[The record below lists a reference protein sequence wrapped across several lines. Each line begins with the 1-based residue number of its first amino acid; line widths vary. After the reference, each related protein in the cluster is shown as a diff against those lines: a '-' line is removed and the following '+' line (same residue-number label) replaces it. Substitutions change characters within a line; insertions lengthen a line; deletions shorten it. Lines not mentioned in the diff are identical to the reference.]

1 MVKKKLAKQCMAA
14 FLSFTMMFSV
24 FPTSAVNAAGEGET
38 RVGSTQTIEC
48 SKFVQAGKN
57 GDATGTGGKK
67 AAMIGTSA
75 LTTTGSEKAA
85 ARVEGETAYG
95 SNTVL
100 STRVAAMGF
109 ELPKNKVSDSEAGI
123 DPELISSAEL
133 TITVKD
139 GNDTVKEGKK
149 TKAAIFQVDSAQY
162 DQLESDDQ
170 TENAPGSTF
179 LAKNNDYSKDKTVYG
194 GGLGGD
200 KGWIEYKNQNQ
211 DLKVTFDV
219 TDWVKESISAGDPY
233 AIYRL
238 QTVICGYY
246 VYKEGDQAPKL
257 SITTMTEQEAVDGAK
272 AELTLP
278 ATTKTNLTLPT
289 TGSYGTEITWS
300 SDKPNVIANDG
311 TVTRQQTDE
320 DVKLTA
326 TIKKGQTQTTKD
338 INVKVL
344 LKSTTTTPIAS
355 YQFTADDLTDKSIAD
370 ATGNGY
376 DAELKGSGAEVSDG
390 MLSLPGGAN
399 TSNAAYVALP
409 GAIFENQDILTI
421 TTWLKNETGAGN
433 YAAMFFGTK
442 TSHVDSASTANVP
455 VNYWLLNPAQ
465 PSGYFKS
472 VWTDSNNAG
481 APYSTETAVST
492 TKTSDQWAL
501 YTTVITPDRII
512 GYYNGEEVCNSTK
525 TKTTTDFGTGLVGFI
540 GRSSYNDMYYKGG
553 VYGVKIYDEALT
565 PEEIYDEYYNNTP
578 PVVEKQD
585 LYDSVAEEAL
595 AAMLNENESTDA
607 IFTDLLFT
615 ESKKGVSLAWT
626 SSDTTAIDAEGK
638 NVYTG
643 NEDKQVNIKLTGSF
657 KGQKVFEKT
666 TTVTVKNRL
675 TADVSALTIP
685 DMNNIRGNIT
695 LPKVGKYGSDITWT
709 SSNEDVISTE
719 EKTNENYD
727 STPAGVVTRQNDDT
741 EVKLTATITKN
752 QKTQTKDFNVTVK
765 AKAEVGEMTD
775 YLFAYFI
782 GNGAGEEQ
790 IYFASSENGLDWE
803 ELYNGKPVL
812 TSELGTKG
820 LRDPFIFRSAEGDK
834 FYLIATDLQIA
845 AGGEDVWGQAQ
856 RNGSQAIMVWES
868 EDLVNWTDQR
878 MVTVSDKIQAGC
890 TWAPEVFYDDKTGE
904 YLVFWA
910 SKIATDG
917 YAKQRLYYSKTRD
930 FYTFTEPQ
938 VWIDE
943 SHSAIDSTVIR
954 DEETGMYYRF
964 TKNESKTFIY
974 MEKSDTLLGNWT
986 KVNENIAGGVE
997 GPCSFKFND
1006 DDIENAGAKWCLL
1019 LDDFG
1024 HGGYYPMVTNDLAG
1038 GQFTKIETANLPSR
1052 PRHGTVMNIT
1062 RDEYN
1067 AVLQAYSSIEIIDDK
1082 LEDTIL
1088 AGSSYQ
1094 LPAQLKIKYRDEEK
1108 TVAVTWDVAEGA
1120 FDTPGTVTVK
1130 GTIAELGNRK
1140 ITHTIEVVSDKLI
1153 YYIDSGVGD
1162 WNDNMKE
1169 SASFDAIYGL
1179 EDLDLRNEEP
1189 DKIYAAGSWG
1199 FVNDGFLADQEKGGV
1214 AGCMSNATES
1224 IFANGWWARGNKNC
1238 EYIIPLESGT
1248 YTATGYFK
1256 EWWGNTTRPMKF
1268 YVEYTDDYGKKVTS
1282 EAEEVTVSSG
1292 TDGQRVTISFK
1303 VENVVD
1309 TTEVHFL
1316 AVKAANADPVIAG
1329 LAVEQLENGQADAV
1343 AKAALNAVTV
1353 PATKNMKAGD
1363 TAKIDIKYPENF
1375 TQALQAAGLTVKS
1388 TTYSSDKETVAK
1400 VSEDGTITA
1409 VAEGTAKITTK
1420 IVLSDDT
1427 EKVLT
1432 TTITVE
1438 KKTPA
1443 VISVTGVTMSSKT
1456 LTLTEGK
1463 SGQLTA
1469 KVAPENATNKNVTWK
1484 SDNEKVAKVSSTGR
1498 VTAVK
1503 AGTTKITVTTVDG
1516 KKTATCTV
1524 TVKANKVPVKSVK
1537 LNKTKL
1543 TMGVKETFTLKATV
1557 APKNATNKKVSWKI
1571 DKKGKKFVT
1580 MKNGKLTAKKKGK
1593 ATITATVD
1601 GKKATCKVTVKPAPT
1616 KKAKV
1621 TLNKK
1626 KVTLKVKKTF
1636 QIKPK
1641 VSSKFG
1647 SATFKY
1653 SIDKKGKKAVKVDKN
1668 GKVTAKKKGKAT
1680 ITVKTYNGKAKATLK
1695 ITVK

>member
-1 MVKKKLAKQCMAA
+1 MAKKKLAKQCMAA

-38 RVGSTQTIEC
+38 TVGTTQTIAC
-48 SKFVQAGKN
+48 SKFVQAGIN
-57 GDATGTGGKK
+57 GDKTGTGEKK
-67 AAMIGTSA
+67 AAMIGTKE

-95 SNTVL
+95 SNNVL

-109 ELPKNKVSDSEAGI
+109 VLPKNKISDSEAGI
-123 DPELISSAEL
+123 DPEQISRAEL
-133 TITVKD
+133 TITVQD
-139 GNDTVKEGKK
+139 GNNTLSDGKK
-149 TKAAIFQVDSAQY
+149 TKAAIFQVDSEKYAQ
-162 DQLESDDQ
+162 LASDE

-179 LAKNNDYSKDKTVYG
+179 LAKDNDYSKDKTVYG
-194 GGLGGD
+194 GGLGGSE
-200 KGWIEYKNQNQ
+200 GWIEHKNQNQ
-211 DLKVTFDV
+211 DLNVTFDV
-219 TDWVKESISAGDPY
+219 TNWVKESINAGDPY

-246 VYKEGDQAPKL
+246 VYKEGPQAPKL
-257 SITTMTEQEAVDGAK
+257 SITTVSEQEAVDAAK

-278 ATTKTNLTLPT
+278 ATTKTNLTLPA
-289 TGSYGTEITWS
+289 TGSYGTEITWI
-300 SDKPNVIANDG
+300 SDKPTVIANDG
-311 TVTRQQTDE
+311 TVTRQQA
-320 DVKLTA
+320 DVDVVLTA
-326 TIKKGQTQTTKD
+326 TIKKGQAQTTKE
-338 INVKVL
+338 ITVQVL
-344 LKSTTTTPIAS
+344 KQSEVTPIAA
-355 YQFTADDLTDKSIAD
+355 YQFTADDLTDKVIED
-370 ATGNGY
+370 TTGNDY
-376 DAELKGSGAEVSDG
+376 DAELKGNGAEITEG
-390 MLSLPGGAN
+390 MLSLPGGKN
-399 TSNAAYVALP
+399 DSDAAYVALP
-409 GAIFENQDILTI
+409 GDLFEKQDTLTI
-421 TTWLKNETGAGN
+421 TTWLKNETGAGD

-442 TSHVDSASTANVP
+442 TKHVDSASTANMP
-455 VNYWLLNPAQ
+455 LNYWLLNP
-465 PSGYFKS
+465 SKGGKFKS
-472 VWTDSNNAG
+472 VWTDSNNADK
-481 APYSTETAVST
+481 PYSTETAVSNAQ
-492 TKTSDQWAL
+492 TSDQWAL
-501 YTTVITPDRII
+501 YTTVITPERII
-512 GYYNGEEVCNSTK
+512 GYYNGEEVCNNPK

-553 VYGVKIYDEALT
+553 VFGVKVYDEALT
-565 PEEIYDEYYNNTP
+565 QEEIYDEYYNNTP
-578 PVVEKQD
+578 PVVKKQD
-585 LYDSVAEEAL
+585 LYDSIAEEVL
-595 AAMLNENESTDA
+595 AAMLNKNDSKDA
-607 IFTDLLFT
+607 IVTDLLFT
-615 ESKKGVSLAWT
+615 KSKRGVTLTWT
-626 SSDTTAIDAEGK
+626 SSDTAVIDAEGK
-638 NVYTG
+638 VLYSG
-643 NEDKQVNIKLTGSF
+643 DEGKKVNITLTGTF
-657 KGQKVFEKT
+657 KGQEVFKKVVA
-666 TTVTVKNRL
+666 VTVQSEFS
-675 TADVSALTIP
+675 ADVAALTIP
-685 DMNNIRGNIT
+685 NMDDIRGNIT
-695 LPKVGKYGSDITWT
+695 LPKVGKYGSAITWD
-709 SSNEDVISTE
+709 SDKEEVISTE
-719 EKTNENYD
+719 EKTNEGYD
-727 STPAGVVTRQNDDT
+727 STPAGVVTRQNTDT
-741 EVKLTATITKN
+741 KVKLTATITKD
-752 QKTQTKDFNVTVK
+752 QKTKTKVFDVTVK
-765 AKAEVGEMTD
+765 AKTEVGEMTD
-775 YLFAYFI
+775 YIFAYFI
-782 GNGAGEEQ
+782 GDGAGQEK
-790 IYFASSENGLDWE
+790 IFFASSENGLDWE
-803 ELYNGKPVL
+803 ELYDGKPLL

-820 LRDPFIFRSAEGDK
+820 LRDPYIFRSAEGDK

-845 AGGEDVWGQAQ
+845 AGEGWTAAQ
-856 RNGSQAIMVWES
+856 QNGSQAIMVWES
-868 EDLVNWTDQR
+868 EDLVNWSDQR

-904 YLVFWA
+904 YIVFWA
-910 SKIATDG
+910 SKVASLNYD
-917 YAKQRLYYSKTRD
+917 KQRLYYCKTRD
-930 FYTFTEPQ
+930 FHSFTEPKK
-938 VWIDE
+938 WIDE
-943 SHSAIDSTVIR
+943 NHNAIDTTVVR
-954 DEETGMYYRF
+954 DDDNTYYRF
-964 TKNESKTFIY
+964 TKNEDNGAKYVY
-974 MEKSDTLLGNWT
+974 MEKSNSLLGEWT
-986 KVNENIAGGVE
+986 KVNDEQYKDGDDGVE
-997 GPCSFKFND
+997 GPCCFRFND
-1006 DDIENAGAKWCLL
+1006 DDIANAGAKWCLL
-1019 LDDFG
+1019 LDNFG
-1024 HGGYYPMVTNDLAG
+1024 NGGYFPMTTNDLANEE
-1038 GQFTKIETANLPSR
+1038 FKKITNAKLPSKSK

-1062 RDEYN
+1062 RAEYE
-1067 AVLQAYSSIEIIDDK
+1067 AVMQVYSSIEVIDDK
-1082 LEDTIL
+1082 LPDAVL
-1088 AGSSYQ
+1088 AGSNYQ
-1094 LPAQLKIKYRDEEK
+1094 LPAELKISVFNQEK
-1108 TVAVTWDVAEGA
+1108 TVAVTWEAVAEGA
-1120 FDTPGTVTVK
+1120 FDQPGTVTVK
-1130 GTIAELGNRK
+1130 GTIAELKNRE

-1153 YYIDSGVGD
+1153 YYIDSGVGS
-1162 WNDNMKE
+1162 WNNDMKD
-1169 SASFDAIYGL
+1169 SASFDAIAGL
-1179 EDLDLRNEEP
+1179 DELELRNEEP
-1189 DKIYAAGSWG
+1189 DKLYATDSWG
-1199 FVNDGFLADQEKGGV
+1199 FVNDADQSI
-1214 AGCMSNATES
+1214 AGCRTSAKES
-1224 IFANGWWARGNKNC
+1224 IYENGWWAKAGKNC

-1248 YTATGYFK
+1248 YTVTGYFG
-1256 EWWGNTTRPMKF
+1256 EWWDVTRPMNF
-1268 YVEYTDDYGKKVTS
+1268 YVEYTDDNGKKVTS
-1282 EAEEVTVSSG
+1282 EAKLVEVSKSAK
-1292 TDGQRVTISFK
+1292 QQKAAIKFK
-1303 VENVVD
+1303 VENVVG
-1309 TTEVHFL
+1309 TAEVHFL
-1316 AVKAANADPVIAG
+1316 AVKAGEQAPVIAG

-1524 TVKANKVPVKSVK
+1524 TVKANKVSVKSVK